1 MVARDDLCIF
11 LLNEELFG
19 DPQSHRVVIMYLFLF
34 PGIQSYS
41 QLIIGVSNHLLSIV
55 FRFDYHSQFR

>member
-19 DPQSHRVVIMYLFLF
+19 TPESSKSQGSYNDYCTNCTY
-34 PGIQSYS
+34 SYS
-41 QLIIGVSNHLLSIV
+41 QGSNHILS
-55 FRFDYHSQFR
+55 